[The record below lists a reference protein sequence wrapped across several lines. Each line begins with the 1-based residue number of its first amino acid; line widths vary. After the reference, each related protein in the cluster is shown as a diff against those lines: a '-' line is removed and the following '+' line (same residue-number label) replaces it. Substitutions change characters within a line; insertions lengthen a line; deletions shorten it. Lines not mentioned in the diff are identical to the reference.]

1 MCIRHV
7 TLMYMQPGYF
17 VRQIRWQ
24 KGGTG
29 KDRRALCNLVWSG
42 GCEAAMSQSV
52 EFEPYECCLC
62 AGVMALIQGALCVL
76 MFMARFR
83 ARLVVGRALSSP
95 CCRQGFELACFG
107 LMSNL
112 CYGRRH
118 PPRTSVAGRRDGKEQ
133 PKGEGVRGGLHIG
146 GDPHPPLVP
155 DRNVRVGLLPPTVLA
170 IENCVCSRNRRIVSS
185 LRCGG
190 PLLPE
195 SFRCRLEVV
204 PRRAGAPRRDH
215 QSVRGSGRAPFSVQ
229 HPVCTEGIRKVN
241 PGIPRC
247 IAFHRGTPG

>member
-1 MCIRHV
+1 MFIKGRVLRNLHPRAPEGPRVGRRAPPMCIRHV

-112 CYGRRH
+112 CYGHKHGKATRR
-118 PPRTSVAGRRDGKEQ
+118 PFSKE
-133 PKGEGVRGGLHIG
+133 GGLFQEH
-146 GDPHPPLVP
+146 
-155 DRNVRVGLLPPTVLA
+155 VRA
-170 IENCVCSRNRRIVSS
+170 
-185 LRCGG
+185 
-190 PLLPE
+190 
-195 SFRCRLEVV
+195 FLE
-204 PRRAGAPRRDH
+204 P
-215 QSVRGSGRAPFSVQ
+215 QSVHR
-229 HPVCTEGIRKVN
+229 T
-241 PGIPRC
+241 PRS
-247 IAFHRGTPG
+247 R